1 MPVPTGELNHAFR
14 LLSVYKHVEERRGR
28 NLKEVTT
35 HHGKGQSTV
44 DYIFFSVKAM
54 KTECKK
60 GRIIPKNIHEG
71 PLKLMGRYRLLN
83 EEDSAN
89 MGSLPNTVYSS
100 DHFALAAKFVLDPN

>member
-1 MPVPTGELNHAFR
+1 
-14 LLSVYKHVEERRGR
+14 
-28 NLKEVTT
+28 
-35 HHGKGQSTV
+35 
-44 DYIFFSVKAM
+44 M

-89 MGSLPNTVYSS
+89 MGTLPNTGTWLRRVRSG
-100 DHFALAAKFVLDPN
+100 L

>member
-1 MPVPTGELNHAFR
+1 MAKRVSSKDRVFIDLF
-14 LLSVYKHVEERRGR
+14 
-28 NLKEVTT
+28 
-35 HHGKGQSTV
+35 Q
-44 DYIFFSVKAM
+44 AM

-89 MGSLPNTVYSS
+89 MGTLPNTGMLKELSPFLNS
-100 DHFALAAKFVLDPN
+100 GGHL